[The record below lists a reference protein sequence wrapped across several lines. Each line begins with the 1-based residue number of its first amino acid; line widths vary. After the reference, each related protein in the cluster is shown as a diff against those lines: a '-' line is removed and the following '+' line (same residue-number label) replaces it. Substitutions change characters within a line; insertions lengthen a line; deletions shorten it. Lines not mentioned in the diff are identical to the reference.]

1 MSTGWAD
8 YVQRL
13 MDAKGWS
20 KSDLA
25 RAAGVDPSLV
35 SNWTNRGFQPSVE
48 SLRKLSRVADVPML
62 HLMVAAGHLEP
73 EEAAMEDVDITPRAD
88 VASVVEA
95 IEQDPDLLP
104 EAKRHLTSQYGL
116 LLRITGKPASEP
128 AGRPPLK
135 AVARRGTP
143 RAKRGPGESGK
154 AT

>member
-1 MSTGWAD
+1 MAERTGI
-8 YVQRL
+8 
-13 MDAKGWS
+13 DASVISRWKNDGAQPRI
-20 KSDLA
+20 DAL
-25 RAAGVDPSLV
+25 RAISHAA
-35 SNWTNRGFQPSVE
+35 N
-48 SLRKLSRVADVPML
+48 VPML